1 MKRISLK
8 PVVFQLPRDVSP
20 QLQRSIAQV
29 EAAIR
34 ENNQL
39 LESTLNNINATII
52 VSGAD
57 ATLDANNVLH
67 IS

>member
-1 MKRISLK
+1 MKKISLK
-8 PVVFQLPRDVSP
+8 PVVFQLPQDVSP